1 MEPSFVLQAELARF
15 EKEVRE
21 NLCEHLQ
28 CKPLQNESQITRIGA
43 QHKVAR
49 FATRDKNDMTAVAM
63 LLDEMRVKG
72 YRVAYKPYGVAPA
85 ALVPGSFA
93 SEAAIQA
100 FHTLTSLQ
108 DLVLVVLP
116 PYGQS
121 VLESFGAEFGID
133 ATEGTTF
140 YANNKLVALMTTHRD
155 QSFVA
160 SI

>member
-1 MEPSFVLQAELARF
+1 MLQAELARF

-28 CKPLQNESQITRIGA
+28 CKPLQNESQITR
-43 QHKVAR
+43 
-49 FATRDKNDMTAVAM
+49 FATRYKNDMTAVAM
-63 LLDEMRVKG
+63 LLDEMRGERV
-72 YRVAYKPYGVAPA
+72 YRVAYKLCGVAPA

-116 PYGQS
+116 PYGQG

-133 ATEGTTF
+133 ATEGTTC

>member
-1 MEPSFVLQAELARF
+1 M
-15 EKEVRE
+15 
-21 NLCEHLQ
+21 
-28 CKPLQNESQITRIGA
+28 
-43 QHKVAR
+43 
-49 FATRDKNDMTAVAM
+49 
-63 LLDEMRVKG
+63 KG

-116 PYGQS
+116 PYGQRACWR
-121 VLESFGAEFGID
+121 VLAPEFGID
-133 ATEGTTF
+133 ATEGTTC

>member
-1 MEPSFVLQAELARF
+1 MLQAELARF

-72 YRVAYKPYGVAPA
+72 YRVAYKLCGIAPA

-93 SEAAIQA
+93 SEAAIQLQA

-133 ATEGTTF
+133 ATEGTTC